1 MEFVFYSVIVSH
13 KIPIMNIDGTIYPA
27 ACKRGYITE
36 VSADSS
42 PGASKPPVR
51 GPIEFYRKHLGELA
65 CAHIKQERLQL
76 LTVVVLL
83 FKEK

>member
-1 MEFVFYSVIVSH
+1 MAMEFGFYSVIVSH

-51 GPIEFYRKHLGELA
+51 GPIEPGV
-65 CAHIKQERLQL
+65 LQKA
-76 LTVVVLL
+76 
-83 FKEK
+83 FGRISMCSH